1 MKNGFHVS
9 GGHASASG
17 VGAKKLHL
25 LIDSP
30 LTVRVRPPQLT
41 NSGNACRARQRESGT
56 NRFILYANQF
66 RKLNGPVSA
75 VKCCTLSEQSAV
87 ISDSVAPPFFRKCP
101 VPVLVWYIGNAPSIR
116 DHGQ

>member
-9 GGHASASG
+9 GGHASESRA
-17 VGAKKLHL
+17 GAKMLHL
-25 LIDSP
+25 SIDSP

-41 NSGNACRARQRESGT
+41 NSGNACWVRQRESGT
-56 NRFILYANQF
+56 NRFILYVNQF

-75 VKCCTLSEQSAV
+75 VKCCTLSEQSGTT
-87 ISDSVAPPFFRKCP
+87 FFRKCP